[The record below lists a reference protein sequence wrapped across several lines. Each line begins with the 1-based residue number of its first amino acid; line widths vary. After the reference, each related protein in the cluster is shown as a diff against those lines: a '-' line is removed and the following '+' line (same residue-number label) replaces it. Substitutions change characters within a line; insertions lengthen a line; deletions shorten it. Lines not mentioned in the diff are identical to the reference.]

1 MTPTPQAPAELL
13 AYDFAALAREIAMDI
28 FELKDILYVHKLTD
42 TEWQKIQANPKFQE
56 MVASMTA
63 EWNSAANTKERIRI
77 KSSTGLEAV
86 LETYINDIRDT
97 TIPLGQ
103 RVEAGKFL
111 AKIGEIDTANI
122 IGGAAGG
129 SGFSVTL
136 NIGTSQVQVRNAHPR
151 VIEHD
156 DVEDVEDVE

>member
-1 MTPTPQAPAELL
+1 MTPTPQAPAEIL

-28 FELKDILYVHKLTD
+28 FELKDILHVHKLTD
-42 TEWQKIQANPKFQE
+42 DEWQKIQSNPKFQE
-56 MVASMTA
+56 MVGAMTA

-77 KSSTGLEAV
+77 KASTGLESV
-86 LETYINDIRDT
+86 LETYIREISDT
-97 TIPLGQ
+97 AIPLNQ

-122 IGGAAGG
+122 VGGAAGG

-136 NIGTSQVQVRNAHPR
+136 NIGTSHVEVKNATPR
-151 VIEHD
+151 IIEH
-156 DVEDVEDVE
+156 EDVEDVDVG